1 MNILHRF
8 NLLVKGR
15 INAVL
20 DALEDPERS
29 LLQLVQDMEEELDAA
44 KRAVARA
51 MANEDRLRAQIAFHA
66 QDAGEWQRSAER
78 ALGKGDEAGAREA
91 LRRVEK
97 AERQR
102 EKLGQQL
109 EKQSAETEEVRQSV
123 VRMQERV
130 EQAKSRLQLVQA
142 QMRQMEARRAIGD
155 VLATAGTL
163 NLHGEFDR
171 ISARVEEEAATERN
185 YQRLDDELLRR
196 GPPPP
201 LRGGRGGGGRRG
213 AAGEAPGLRR
223 LHWRAAVRRLWRRLL
238 RLLGQS
244 RIVLPR
250 RTLRPEDLR
259 PGDRLEIGETVF
271 RVRGALHLQ
280 SGPWAFRLEE
290 TEGKEPR
297 PIRLLAVPERP
308 GPWTL
313 IRDGRWVEVPGEC
326 VRWWPVVPPQPFGLR
341 CPPPGWD
348 ATRHG
353 HPFLTARRIG

>member
-66 QDAGEWQRSAER
+66 QDAGEWQRAAER

-102 EKLGQQL
+102 EKLGQHL

-130 EQAKSRLQLVQA
+130 EQARSRLQLVQA
-142 QMRQMEARRAIGD
+142 QMRQLEARRAIGD
-155 VLATAGTL
+155 VLSTAGAL

-171 ISARVEEEAATERN
+171 ISARIEEDAATERN
-185 YQRLDDELLRR
+185 YQRIDDELS
-196 GPPPP
+196 G
-201 LRGGRGGGGRRG
+201 
-213 AAGEAPGLRR
+213 
-223 LHWRAAVRRLWRRLL
+223 
-238 RLLGQS
+238 
-244 RIVLPR
+244 
-250 RTLRPEDLR
+250 EDLR
-259 PGDRLEIGETVF
+259 RRFEKDAVADAVEERL
-271 RVRGALHLQ
+271 A
-280 SGPWAFRLEE
+280 RL
-290 TEGKEPR
+290 KEP
-297 PIRLLAVPERP
+297 PAP
-308 GPWTL
+308 T
-313 IRDGRWVEVPGEC
+313 GE
-326 VRWWPVVPPQPFGLR
+326 P
-341 CPPPGWD
+341 
-348 ATRHG
+348 
-353 HPFLTARRIG
+353 

>member
-66 QDAGEWQRSAER
+66 QDAGEWQRAAER

-102 EKLGQQL
+102 EKLGQHL

-130 EQAKSRLQLVQA
+130 EQARSRLQLVQA
-142 QMRQMEARRAIGD
+142 QMRQVEARRAIGD
-155 VLATAGTL
+155 VLSTAGAL

-171 ISARVEEEAATERN
+171 ISARIEEEAATERN
-185 YQRLDDELLRR
+185 YQRIDDELS
-196 GPPPP
+196 G
-201 LRGGRGGGGRRG
+201 
-213 AAGEAPGLRR
+213 
-223 LHWRAAVRRLWRRLL
+223 
-238 RLLGQS
+238 
-244 RIVLPR
+244 
-250 RTLRPEDLR
+250 EDLR
-259 PGDRLEIGETVF
+259 RRFEKDAVADAVEERLARLREPAAPTGET
-271 RVRGALHLQ
+271 R
-280 SGPWAFRLEE
+280 
-290 TEGKEPR
+290 
-297 PIRLLAVPERP
+297 
-308 GPWTL
+308 
-313 IRDGRWVEVPGEC
+313 
-326 VRWWPVVPPQPFGLR
+326 
-341 CPPPGWD
+341 
-348 ATRHG
+348 
-353 HPFLTARRIG
+353 